1 MEETLKKKK
10 KEKQDDLR
18 AKLSQAISVLP
29 PDCKREDVS
38 KELDPIL
45 QSTPGINKNFETKV
59 TPLMVCCDKGNCA
72 CLEYLLENFEEHAD
86 LIGRPS
92 DVTDDKNTAM
102 HHAAMSGCEL
112 SITILNQMGESFLSL
127 ASVRNSHG
135 DTPLM
140 MASIN
145 GHLNFLIAFQKLL
158 AQDIRTESEIQSIFS
173 AKNNSNDSC
182 LSLACCHG
190 MTSILDFLL
199 SFVSVE
205 PDILQI
211 CEPRLK
217 KMDVAFQSNPSLMKQ
232 HKSRYD
238 AVNQCVQKLQIKLA
252 GKAEETARELLAEEE
267 SARPK
272 AKSQTKK
279 KKQLRKIKSQGKSNS
294 AHGISP
300 TSSSLS
306 STCLK
311 SVEESENETMRLT
324 TLADGTKAV
333 IVEGETLERPRLPL
347 HAPANS
353 KEKSVDEMFRKR
365 FEAASFEVDAV
376 MNALCLDVSQLLFT
390 PHQMALDLSPS
401 QLDAVQLIL
410 EKQLFAVEE
419 ARNIQNRM
427 HDTSKT

>member
-1 MEETLKKKK
+1 MEETLKKK

-18 AKLSQAISVLP
+18 AKVIQAISVLP

-38 KELDPIL
+38 KELDPL
-45 QSTPGINKNFETKV
+45 FQSAFGINKEFETKV

-72 CLEYLLENFEEHAD
+72 CLEYLLENFDEHAD
-86 LIGRPS
+86 LIGHPS
-92 DVTDDKNTAM
+92 DVSDDKNTAI

-112 SITILNQMGESFLSL
+112 SITILNQMGESLLSL

-145 GHLNFLIAFQKLL
+145 GHLNFLTAFQELL
-158 AQDIRTESEIQSIFS
+158 SQDTDTESEIQSIFS
-173 AKNNSNDSC
+173 AKNESNDSC

-190 MTSILDFLL
+190 MTNVLDFLL
-199 SFVSVE
+199 SFVSIE
-205 PDILQI
+205 QDILQI

-217 KMDVAFQSNPSLMKQ
+217 KMYLAFKSNPGLMKQ

-238 AVNQCVQKLQIKLA
+238 AVNDCVQKLKIKLA

-267 SARPK
+267 STRPK
-272 AKSQTKK
+272 ENSQMKK
-279 KKQLRKIKSQGKSNS
+279 KKQSRKNKSQGQPKDSTNDT
-294 AHGISP
+294 SP
-300 TSSSLS
+300 TSSSPS
-306 STCLK
+306 SSCLK

-347 HAPANS
+347 HPPTNL

-376 MNALCLDVSQLLFT
+376 MNALCLNVSQLLFT

-410 EKQLFAVEE
+410 EKQLFPPA
-419 ARNIQNRM
+419 M
-427 HDTSKT
+427 K